1 MDQPVSGTPLAST
14 EVIAVHG
21 WAGDSRA
28 WAPWAALCRARGWRF
43 QGFERGYGQRQPAL
57 PHWDPASTRRIVI
70 AHSLGPHL
78 LPEATWREA
87 TAAVLLTSFAA
98 FVPPGRDGRAVAAGL
113 RGMAAQLRAGE
124 EATAAMLEQFFAK
137 VADPFPA
144 SSLPA
149 GPLQQGITAAGRAR
163 LLEDLELLAR
173 CTALPAGLPVQ
184 IPLLL
189 VEALDDQIVCEQSR
203 ALLREALPQATLWRL
218 ERAGHG
224 LLGGEGP
231 QAGQSLPA
239 AVLEWMADGPP

>member
-1 MDQPVSGTPLAST
+1 MSAQAAPAT

-28 WAPWAALCRARGWRF
+28 WAPWAALANERGWRF
-43 QGFERGYGQRQPAL
+43 RCCERGYGQLPPAL
-57 PHWDPASTRRIVI
+57 PHWDPASGRRIVI

-87 TAAVLLTSFAA
+87 SAAVLLTSFAA
-98 FVPPGRDGRAVAAGL
+98 FLPPGRQRRPLAASL
-113 RGMAAQLRAGE
+113 RGMAAQLEAGE
-124 EATAAMLEQFFAK
+124 EATAAMLRQFFAK

-144 SSLPA
+144 SRLPE
-149 GPLQQGITAAGRAR
+149 GPLEQGIPDEGRQR
-163 LLEDLELLAR
+163 LLDDLQLLAR
-173 CTALPAGLPVQ
+173 CTALPAGLPPQ
-184 IPLLL
+184 IPVLL
-189 VEALDDQIVCEQSR
+189 VEARDDQIVCEASR
-203 ALLREALPQATLWRL
+203 ALLRQALPQATVWSL

-231 QAGQSLPA
+231 RPGQDLLS